1 MKKVLILI
9 LLAILLSKIIFSEV
23 IIKEKELIKV
33 KIVIGAITYYRYI
46 QLSSPNSLDSFKIIK
61 REE

>member
-9 LLAILLSKIIFSEV
+9 LLVIFLSKIIFSEV
-23 IIKEKELIKV
+23 VVKEKELIKV
-33 KIVIGAITYYRYI
+33 KIVIGAVTYYRYI

>member
-9 LLAILLSKIIFSEV
+9 LLVIFLSKIIFSEV
-23 IIKEKELIKV
+23 VIKEKELIKV

>member
-9 LLAILLSKIIFSEV
+9 LLVIFLSKIIFSEV

>member
-9 LLAILLSKIIFSEV
+9 LLVIFLSKIIFSEV
-23 IIKEKELIKV
+23 VVKEKELIKV

>member
-9 LLAILLSKIIFSEV
+9 LLAIFLSKIIFSEV
-23 IIKEKELIKV
+23 VIKEKELIKV
-33 KIVIGAITYYRYI
+33 KIVIDAITYYRYI

>member
-9 LLAILLSKIIFSEV
+9 LLAIFLSKIIFSEV

-46 QLSSPNSLDSFKIIK
+46 QLSSQNSLDSFKIIK

>member
-9 LLAILLSKIIFSEV
+9 LLVIFLSKIIFSEV
-23 IIKEKELIKV
+23 VVKEKELIKV

-46 QLSSPNSLDSFKIIK
+46 QLSSPNSLESFKIIK

>member
-9 LLAILLSKIIFSEV
+9 LLAIFLSKIIFSEV
-23 IIKEKELIKV
+23 AVKEKELIKV

>member
-9 LLAILLSKIIFSEV
+9 LLAIFLSKIIFSEV
-23 IIKEKELIKV
+23 VIKEKELIKV

-46 QLSSPNSLDSFKIIK
+46 QLSSPISLDSFKIIK

>member
-1 MKKVLILI
+1 MKKVLNLI
-9 LLAILLSKIIFSEV
+9 LLAIFLSKIIFSEV
-23 IIKEKELIKV
+23 VIKEKELIKV